1 MVDVGIVDRRC
12 VGYRVLIHWIRKER
26 RKAAATTGDDA
37 VADDA
42 EAAVFTR
49 TTRTGLNATEVPK
62 AGRHRRDN

>member
-1 MVDVGIVDRRC
+1 MVDVGIADRRC
-12 VGYRVLIHWIRKER
+12 VGYRVFDPLIRKER

-49 TTRTGLNATEVPK
+49 TTRTGLNATEMPK
-62 AGRHRRDN
+62 AGRHRREK